1 MPLVLLRQACSW
13 LSGRPSCG
21 KTPSLFLRKRRKLN
35 FKKKERIQNNP
46 QFLTHVSLTVSS
58 TTHTSALTTHPP
70 NSTWPKMLAAATN
83 PGNALALW
91 PVCAR
96 AFSLSIESPGPL
108 RRALGCL
115 SPAPSPAEQGDV
127 ESVLPP
133 TPTAMLFNT
142 VLLLI
147 GLCDLRDGYLFRRL
161 FRVLDELI
169 IITRGPKRDRAMDG
183 HCQVS
188 EKVSV

>member
-83 PGNALALW
+83 PGNALAL
-91 PVCAR
+91 R
-96 AFSLSIESPGPL
+96 AALPSSFSLACVRQGFFLVDRESWSPQKGPG
-108 RRALGCL
+108 
-115 SPAPSPAEQGDV
+115 
-127 ESVLPP
+127 LPQSC
-133 TPTAMLFNT
+133 TLA
-142 VLLLI
+142 
-147 GLCDLRDGYLFRRL
+147 R
-161 FRVLDELI
+161 
-169 IITRGPKRDRAMDG
+169 
-183 HCQVS
+183 
-188 EKVSV
+188 